1 MPRHAVPHHAS
12 TGAPEFRTA
21 LPGEATS
28 AAEARRFVAA
38 RLAEAGLDEVVDTA
52 VLLVSEL
59 VANAVLHAHTDLV
72 VVVRIDEELITVEVH
87 DGSAGAPAPKHY
99 SSLSGTGR
107 GLVLVEALADGW
119 GMEPTHGGKFV
130 WFELRRPSG
139 GHG

>member
-1 MPRHAVPHHAS
+1 MAGRAVPHHAS
-12 TGAPEFRTA
+12 TSPQESRTA
-21 LPGEATS
+21 LPGQATS

-38 RLAEAGLDEVVDTA
+38 RLADAGLDGMIDTA

-72 VVVRIDEELITVEVH
+72 LVVRIDDELATVEVH
-87 DGSAGAPAPKHY
+87 DGSVGAPTVKDY

-119 GMEPTHGGKFV
+119 GTERTHGGKFV
-130 WFELRRPSG
+130 WFELRRPTG
-139 GHG
+139 DGT

>member
-1 MPRHAVPHHAS
+1 MAGRAVPHRAS
-12 TGAPEFRTA
+12 TSPQEFRTA

-28 AAEARRFVAA
+28 AADARRFVAA
-38 RLAEAGLDEVVDTA
+38 RLADAGLDGMTDTA

-72 VVVRIDEELITVEVH
+72 LVVRIDDERATVEVH
-87 DGSAGAPAPKHY
+87 DGSAGAPTVKDY

-107 GLVLVEALADGW
+107 GLVLVEALADRW

-130 WFELRRPSG
+130 WFELRRPTGDG
-139 GHG
+139 G